1 MEIKQIKETCLYVQ
15 DLERSKTFYHHIL
28 GLPVYSMVENRHIF
42 FRVGPSMLL
51 CFLPEVT
58 KADQNLPPHYAYG
71 KQHIALE
78 VRPDMY
84 EKWRNKLLKQGIAII
99 HEQHWKKELY
109 SFYFEDPDGHL
120 IEIVPEGIWG

>member
-15 DLERSKTFYHHIL
+15 DLKRSKTFYHHIL

-42 FRVGPSMLL
+42 FKVGPSMLL

-78 VRPDMY
+78 VSPGVY
-84 EKWRNKLLKQGIAII
+84 EKWRDKLHKQGIAII
-99 HEQHWKKELY
+99 HEQHWKEELY

-120 IEIVPEGIWG
+120 IEIVPEGIWE